1 MASFESTPCSSCL
14 LSAGRT
20 RSRQK
25 HEHLE
30 DTREEQEGRLAQDA
44 DPHV

>member
-1 MASFESTPCSSCL
+1 MESFHPGLCSSRL
-14 LSAGRT
+14 LSAVCS

-30 DTREEQEGRLAQDA
+30 DTGAEQEGRLA
-44 DPHV
+44 